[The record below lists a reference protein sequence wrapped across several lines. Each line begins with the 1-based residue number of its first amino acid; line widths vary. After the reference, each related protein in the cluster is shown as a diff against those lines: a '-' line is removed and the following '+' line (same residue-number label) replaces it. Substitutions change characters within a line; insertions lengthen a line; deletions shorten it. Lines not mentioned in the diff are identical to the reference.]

1 MKFILK
7 KGTRRRTVTGGC
19 YGCIG
24 RTDSYYPYAYHD
36 EIEAINERNGF
47 EFCSD
52 EYEAPGWHL
61 YMEEPEYLELP
72 SNFWN
77 SEHDNGIEKL
87 YHATRLQ
94 LLEYLVTRSPYSSC
108 FKDGQTAE
116 SIVSRNKVVL
126 NCQGVSSEL
135 VISLGYI
142 LRAMCK
148 EEIVMN
154 YKRIREKC
162 PEMPEFVALVL
173 SYVAKDLYRGTGVL
187 SVGYSDGVLIPRDF
201 SCKRI
206 QECDP
211 DLSGISISDCGGYV
225 MNVSGMW
232 RAPYSTCT
240 TEGGDE
246 EQDTDTSC
254 YEKLRDLVNEHSSAY
269 TVTGVFGD
277 FLAEG
282 IQDMRSFLLDVTE
295 LFKNSEV

>member
-7 KGTRRRTVTGGC
+7 KGTIQTTVYGGC

-24 RTDSYYPYAYHD
+24 RTDTYYPYSYHD
-36 EIEAINERNGF
+36 EIEEINMRNDF

-52 EYEAPGWHL
+52 EYEAPVWHSE
-61 YMEEPEYLELP
+61 MEQPEFLVLP

-77 SEHDNGIEKL
+77 SEHNNGIEKL

-108 FKDGQTAE
+108 FKSGQTAE
-116 SIVSRNKVVL
+116 SIISRNKVVL

-148 EEIVMN
+148 EEIIMN
-154 YKRIREKC
+154 YKLIREQC

-187 SVGYSDGVLIPRDF
+187 NVGYGDGVLIPRDF
-201 SCKRI
+201 SAKRI

-225 MNVSGMW
+225 MNVAGMW
-232 RAPYSTCT
+232 RAPYDTRIDDW
-240 TEGGDE
+240 GDAV
-246 EQDTDTSC
+246 QDTDTSC
-254 YEKLRDLVNEHSSAY
+254 YEKLRDLVNKHSSMY
-269 TVTGVFGD
+269 TVTGIFGD
-277 FLAEG
+277 FRAEG
-282 IQDMRSFLLDVTE
+282 IQDMRSFLLDVTD